1 MRTFKTIELNI
12 HPAGWPFIGAFAGV
26 ALILTLIS
34 GILGMFGWILTAWCV
49 YFFRDPDRFTPA
61 IPFGRIAADGSPA
74 DFEFVIAP
82 ADGIVQ
88 SIVTGPA
95 PLELGLPTG
104 NYTRI
109 STFLNVFDVHV
120 QRSPVAGTI
129 SGKSYVPGK
138 FVNAALDKASVDN
151 ERLALRIDTPNGRQ
165 VGCVQ
170 IAGLIAR
177 RILCYVEAGHTF
189 ALAERYGI
197 IRFGS
202 RVDVYLPDD
211 IVPLVT
217 IGQRMIGGESIM
229 AELTSLPNVKP
240 IL

>member
-1 MRTFKTIELNI
+1 MRPPKTIALNI
-12 HPAGWPFIGAFAGV
+12 HSAGWPFIGGFAGV
-26 ALILTLIS
+26 ALILTLID
-34 GILGMFGWILTAWCV
+34 GGLGTIGWILTAWCL
-49 YFFRDPDRFTPA
+49 YFFRDPDRFTPTRNA
-61 IPFGRIAADGSPA
+61 PDGSPL
-74 DFEFVIAP
+74 VIAP
-82 ADGIVQ
+82 ADGIVS

-95 PLELGLPTG
+95 PLELGLAAG

-129 SGKSYVPGK
+129 SNKSYVPGK
-138 FVNAALDKASVDN
+138 FVNAALDKASTDN

-177 RILCYVEAGHTF
+177 RILCYVESGH
-189 ALAERYGI
+189 ALALGERYGI

-202 RVDVYLPDD
+202 RVDVYLPED
-211 IVPLVT
+211 IVPLVMV
-217 IGQRMIGGESIM
+217 GQRMIGGESIM
-229 AELTSLPNVKP
+229 AELTKAPIVKATV
-240 IL
+240 